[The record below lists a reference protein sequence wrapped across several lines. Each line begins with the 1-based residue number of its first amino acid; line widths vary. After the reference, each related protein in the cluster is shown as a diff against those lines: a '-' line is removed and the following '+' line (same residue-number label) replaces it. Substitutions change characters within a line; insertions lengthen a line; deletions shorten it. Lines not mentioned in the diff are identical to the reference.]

1 MEGHVR
7 QDILK
12 DIINQ
17 KLSGSEVLNE
27 RTRSEMAQV
36 AVILRKV
43 IATTIANQGEK
54 EIGED
59 LK

>member
-12 DIINQ
+12 DIIKQ
-17 KLSGSEVLNE
+17 KLSGSEVPNE
-27 RTRSEMAQV
+27 RARSEMAQV

-43 IATTIANQGEK
+43 IPTTIPNHGEN
-54 EIGED
+54 EIAED

>member
-12 DIINQ
+12 DIIKQ

>member
-1 MEGHVR
+1 
-7 QDILK
+7 
-12 DIINQ
+12 
-17 KLSGSEVLNE
+17 
-27 RTRSEMAQV
+27 MAQV